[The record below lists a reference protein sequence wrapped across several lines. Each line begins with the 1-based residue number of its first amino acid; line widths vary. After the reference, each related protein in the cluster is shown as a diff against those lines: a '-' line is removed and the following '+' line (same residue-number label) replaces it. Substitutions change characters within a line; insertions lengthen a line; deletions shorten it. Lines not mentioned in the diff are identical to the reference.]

1 MFRRLS
7 VAGHVNLLVVGAALV
22 SVIVACS
29 YLVFEEYRGYK
40 ERLLDSA
47 VRSVQVDNTLHF
59 ALYFQND
66 PLLRQRFD
74 EYSGFLSVDYLGF
87 RGADGQLLLGRATED
102 GYQFP
107 VDKFSRPDVEAGVR
121 ENQDNILFSQDT
133 GFLDLTV
140 PVYADVNTLNSVAAG
155 RSYFDAVVEA
165 PLNQGQ
171 LLVGY
176 LQFGVDLENVK
187 ASLLPFAKQLAIK
200 SLAGLAVFVLVIMF
214 ITRRM
219 TAPLSQLAQVAQD
232 ISAGRLERPVAI
244 KGSGEI
250 RKMSATLN
258 QIVEELN
265 RHKSQIDVDNKLL
278 SMKVAE
284 RTEQLSR
291 QNKELNDAVQKVTQA
306 EGRLRQLAYYDGLT
320 SLPNRQLFIEQL
332 EELIVRAKT
341 NNETL
346 ALLFMDLDNFKR
358 INDSL
363 GHSVGDKLLGQ
374 VGERLTQCLRAS
386 DYLAR
391 FDAIEHETELGRMG
405 ISRLGG
411 DEFTVLLCN
420 LDKPDDAAAVAQ
432 RILETMKDVFVVD
445 GHELVVTP
453 SIGIALAPH
462 DDDTVEGL
470 LKLADTAMYHAK
482 KAGRNNYMFYSLAMN
497 VANVD
502 RLQTE
507 ADLRKALKNNEMVL
521 YYQPQL
527 NVETGIVSG
536 AEALVRWIHP
546 VKGMIPPFQFIPL
559 AEEMG
564 LIEEL
569 GTWIL
574 EDACRQARQ
583 IKEFG
588 LPLPKVSVNVSA
600 LQFNSEF
607 PNMVARV
614 LEDTGV
620 APEMLSLELTE
631 GVIMSNAESS
641 IDCLR
646 QLKALGVNLSVD
658 DFGTGYSSLNY
669 LSQFPLDELKI
680 DRSFILGLKDA
691 QGRSLVAA
699 IVAMAKSL
707 NLRLVAEGVD
717 DVGQMAFLREKG
729 VDIIQGFLF
738 SKPLPAEELVLLL
751 ENNPFPKQLMKI
763 ARQLDQQHAENF

>member
-7 VAGHVNLLVVGAALV
+7 VAGHINILVVGVALF
-22 SVIVACS
+22 SVIATCA
-29 YLVFEEYRGYK
+29 YLVIEKYNGYK
-40 ERLLDSA
+40 EGLVDSA

-59 ALYFQND
+59 ALYFQNER
-66 PLLRQRFD
+66 LLQHRLN
-74 EYSGFLSVDYLGF
+74 EYSGFLPADYLGF
-87 RGADGQLLLGRATED
+87 RGSDGQLLLGRAMSN

-107 VDKFSRPDVEAGVR
+107 VDRFSRPDLKAGVR
-121 ENQDNILFSQDT
+121 GNQDNIFLLQET
-133 GFLDLTV
+133 GFLDMTI

-155 RSYFDAVVEA
+155 RSYLDAVIEA
-165 PLNQGQ
+165 PHNQGQ

-176 LQFGVDLENVK
+176 LQFGVDLKHVEE
-187 ASLLPFAKQLAIK
+187 SLLPFVKQLAVK
-200 SLAGLAVFVLVIMF
+200 SLAGLFVFVLIIMF
-214 ITRRM
+214 VTRRM
-219 TAPLSQLAQVAQD
+219 TAPLSQLAQVAED
-232 ISAGRLERPVAI
+232 ISAGRLEKPVAI

-284 RTEQLSR
+284 RTEQLSK
-291 QNKELNDAVQKVTQA
+291 QNKELNAAVKQVTQA
-306 EGRLRQLAYYDGLT
+306 ESRLRQLAYYDGLT

-332 EELIVRAKT
+332 EELILRAKAGD
-341 NNETL
+341 ETL

-374 VGERLTQCLRAS
+374 VGERLTHCLRSS
-386 DYLAR
+386 DFLAK
-391 FDAIEHETELGRMG
+391 FESIEHETELGKMG

-411 DEFTVLLCN
+411 DEFTVLLCD

-432 RILETMKDVFVVD
+432 RILDTMKDVFVVD

-462 DDDTVEGL
+462 DEDTVEGL

-546 VKGMIPPFQFIPL
+546 VKGLIPPFQFIPL

-607 PNMVARV
+607 PNMVAQV
-614 LEDTGV
+614 LKDTGV
-620 APEMLSLELTE
+620 EPEMLSLELTE

-641 IDCLR
+641 IECLT

-680 DRSFILGLKDA
+680 DRSFILCLKDV

-717 DVGQMAFLREKG
+717 DVAQMAFLREKG

-738 SKPLPAEELVLLL
+738 TEPLPAEELVLLL

-763 ARQLDQQHAENF
+763 ARQLDQQQSDV

>member
-1 MFRRLS
+1 MFRKLS
-7 VAGHVNLLVVGAALV
+7 IAGNVNLLVIGVALL
-22 SVIVACS
+22 SVIGTCS
-29 YLVFEEYRGYK
+29 FLTYREYQSFK
-40 ERLLDSA
+40 SRLLDAA
-47 VRSVQVDNTLHF
+47 VRSVQVDTNLHF
-59 ALYFQND
+59 ALHFKND
-66 PLLRQRFD
+66 RLLTRRFA
-74 EYSGFLSVDYLGF
+74 EYKGFLPVDYLGF
-87 RGADGQLLLGRATED
+87 RGSEGQLLLGEATVQ

-107 VDKFSRPDVEAGVR
+107 ADRFSKPDLKAGVR
-121 ENQDNILFSQDT
+121 DNQDIILLLEDVN
-133 GFLDLTV
+133 FLDLTV
-140 PVYADVNTLNSVAAG
+140 PVYADVNTLNAVAAG
-155 RSYFDAVVEA
+155 RPYFDAVVQA

-176 LQFGVDLENVK
+176 LQFGVDLQNIRDF
-187 ASLLPFAKQLAIK
+187 LLPFVKDLALK
-200 SLAGLAVFVLVIMF
+200 SLAAMSVFVLLIMF
-214 ITRRM
+214 VTRRM
-219 TAPLSQLAQVAQD
+219 TVPLSQLAQVAQD
-232 ISAGRLERPVAI
+232 ISAGRLEKPVAI

-265 RHKSQIDVDNKLL
+265 RHKSQVDVDNKLL

-284 RTEQLSR
+284 RTEQLSK
-291 QNKELNDAVQKVTQA
+291 QNEELNAAVKKVTQA

-332 EELIVRAKT
+332 EELILRAKT
-341 NNETL
+341 RNETL

-363 GHSVGDKLLGQ
+363 GHSIGDKLLAQ
-374 VGERLTQCLRAS
+374 VGERLTHCLRAS
-386 DYLAR
+386 DYLAK
-391 FDAIEHETELGRMG
+391 FDAIESETELGRMG

-411 DEFTVLLCN
+411 DEFTVLLCD
-420 LDKPDDAAAVAQ
+420 LDKPDDAAIVAQ
-432 RILETMKDVFVVD
+432 RILDMMKEVFVVD

-462 DDDTVEGL
+462 DEDTVEGL

-482 KAGRNNYMFYSLAMN
+482 KAGRNNYMFYSLSMN
-497 VANVD
+497 VANLD

-527 NVETGIVSG
+527 NVETGLISG

-546 VKGMIPPFQFIPL
+546 VKGMIPPFHFIPL

-574 EDACRQARQ
+574 QDACRQARQ

-588 LPLPKVSVNVSA
+588 LPLPKVAVNVSA

-607 PNMVARV
+607 PGMVARV
-614 LEDTGV
+614 LEETGV
-620 APEMLSLELTE
+620 EPEMLSLELTE

-641 IDCLR
+641 IECLR
-646 QLKALGVNLSVD
+646 ELKSLGVNLSVD

-680 DRSFILGLKDA
+680 DRSFIIGLKDI

-717 DVGQMAFLREKG
+717 DPNQMAFLREKG

-763 ARQLDQQHAENF
+763 ARQLDQQQA